1 VCAAVDVAGVAPLQL
16 RVGGLVP
23 LSTSDWP
30 GTMAAVV
37 FAQGCPWRCRYC
49 HNPHLIPAEGPE
61 AHAWP
66 GIVAWLE
73 RRRGLLEAVVFSGGE
88 PTAQIALEAALRDVR
103 GLGFRTGVHT
113 GGMFPQRMPSLL
125 PLLDWVGLDVKAPSG
140 QYPAVTGVQ
149 GSGLGAW
156 VTLALV
162 RQAGVAH
169 EIRTT
174 VHPALTPADALVK
187 LAAELAAVGVRDWV
201 LQPFRTA
208 GCTDAALIADTPHGA
223 TIDEP
228 LLAQL
233 RAHVPGTV
241 VRCSGV

>member
-16 RVGGLVP
+16 RVGGVVP
-23 LSTSDWP
+23 FSTNDWP
-30 GTMAAVV
+30 GTIAAVV

-49 HNPHLIPAEGPE
+49 HNPHLIPTEGPE
-61 AHAWP
+61 THAWP

-73 RRRGLLEAVVFSGGE
+73 GRRGLLEAVVFSGGE
-88 PTAQIALEAALRDVR
+88 PTAQLALEAALRDTR
-103 GLGFRTGVHT
+103 ALGFRTGVHT
-113 GGMFPQRMPSLL
+113 GGMFPRRMPSLL
-125 PLLDWVGLDVKAPSG
+125 PLLDWVGLDVKAPTG

-149 GSGLGAW
+149 GSGLGAL
-156 VTLALV
+156 VTLELV

-174 VHPALTPADALVK
+174 VHPALTPAEALVE
-187 LAAELAAVGVRDWV
+187 LAAELAAAGVRDWV

-208 GCTDAALIADTPHGA
+208 GCADAALNADTPHGA

-228 LLAQL
+228 LLARL
-233 RAHVPGTV
+233 REHVPGTV
-241 VRCSGV
+241 VR

>member
-23 LSTSDWP
+23 FSTTDWP
-30 GTMAAVV
+30 GTIAAVV
-37 FAQGCPWRCRYC
+37 FTQGCPWRCRYC
-49 HNPHLIPAEGPE
+49 HNPHLIPTEGPE
-61 AHAWP
+61 AHDWP
-66 GIVAWLE
+66 GVVAWLE
-73 RRRGLLEAVVFSGGE
+73 GRRGLLEAVVFSGGE

-103 GLGFRTGVHT
+103 ALGFRTGVHT
-113 GGMFPQRMPSLL
+113 GGMFPRRMPSLL

-140 QYPAVTGVQ
+140 QYPEVTGVQ
-149 GSGLGAW
+149 GSGLGAF

-174 VHPALTPADALVK
+174 VHPSLTPADALVE
-187 LAAELAAVGVRDWV
+187 LAAELAAVGVHDWV

-208 GCTDAALIADTPHGA
+208 GCADAALIADTPHGA
-223 TIDEP
+223 MIDAP
-228 LLAQL
+228 LLARL
-233 RAHVPGTV
+233 REHLPGTI
-241 VRCSGV
+241 VR